1 MADTATTTDA
11 QPAKPELMELAKP
24 DHLGSFARATTRMN
38 GYMDVLAPTDTIIQ
52 TKGGGIG
59 QLAIY
64 KELLRDDQVRSTLQQ
79 RRTAVVSREWVVEPG
94 AEDARAEEAAEALRE
109 DLKAI
114 RWDDITDKALFS
126 VFYGWGIGEV
136 MWAPGPDR
144 VRIADVKVRDRSR
157 FRFGHSGALYLLR
170 NGGTLEEMPDRK
182 FWTITAGGDS
192 HDDPYGLGLAHSIY
206 WPVFFKRNGVKFW
219 LVFLERFGQP
229 TTKATVPP
237 GMMDDPKTIA
247 EARKVLDSIATDSGV
262 IVPENL
268 VVDLIE
274 ATRTGTADYATMC
287 GYMDRAIAKVVLSQ
301 TASTEGTPGKLGADD
316 TQKSVRD
323 DVVKADADLVC
334 ESFNRSVVRW
344 WMEWNYPGVDMPRVY
359 RKVEPPEDLNT
370 RAERDSKLHAMG
382 FEPEESYIKET
393 YGEGWKKKAPQPVP
407 AALQRP
413 GMPPLPQQDD
423 DPQQPA
429 DFAETAAIA
438 RVMAAR
444 RGDQDQLVNAAVQ
457 FAQQYDTIL
466 GRRVAS
472 LVDALQY
479 SDDVETFRRRLDEM
493 ASEMPSAEA
502 LEPLARA
509 TLMSR
514 LLGAFRGQRSDA

>member
-1 MADTATTTDA
+1 MADTATEVK
-11 QPAKPELMELAKP
+11 PAKPETIELAKP
-24 DHLGSFARATTRMN
+24 DHFGNFARATARMN
-38 GYMDVLAPTDTIIQ
+38 GYMDVLAPTDSIIQ

-94 AEDARAEEAAEALRE
+94 AEDARSEEAAEALRE

-136 MWAPGPDR
+136 MWEPGPDR
-144 VRIADVKVRDRSR
+144 VRIADVKVRDRAR
-157 FRFGHSGALYLLR
+157 FRFGHSGALYLMR
-170 NGGTLEEMPDRK
+170 HGGLLEEMPDRK
-182 FWTITAGGDS
+182 FWSITAGGDS

-229 TTKATVPP
+229 TTKATVPA
-237 GMMDDPKTIA
+237 GMMEDSQTIDA
-247 EARKVLDSIATDSGV
+247 ARRVLDSIATDSGV
-262 IVPENL
+262 IIPDNL

-274 ATRTGTADYATMC
+274 ASRTGTADYDGMC
-287 GYMDRAIAKVVLSQ
+287 QYMDKAIAKVVLSQ

-334 ESFNRSVVRW
+334 ESFNRQVVRW
-344 WMEWNYPGVDMPRVY
+344 WMDFNFPDAAAPRVY
-359 RKVEPPEDLNT
+359 RKTEPPEDLNT

-382 FEPEESYIKET
+382 FEPDEAYIKET
-393 YGEGWKKKAPQPVP
+393 YGEGWKKREPKPVP
-407 AALQRP
+407 VALQRP
-413 GMPPLPQQDD
+413 GMPPAQQPED
-423 DPQQPA
+423 DPQQPT
-429 DFAETAAIA
+429 DFAETAALA
-438 RVMAAR
+438 SLMAAR
-444 RGDQDQLVNAAVQ
+444 RGDQDAMVEAAVK

-466 GRRVAS
+466 GRRVNAM
-472 LVDALQY
+472 LDALQF
-479 SDDVETFRRRLDEM
+479 SEDVDTFRRRLDEM
-493 ASEMPSAEA
+493 AAEFPGVEA
-502 LEPLARA
+502 LDALTRA
-509 TLMSR
+509 SIFSR
-514 LLGAFRGQRSDA
+514 LLGAFRAQRRDA

>member
-24 DHLGSFARATTRMN
+24 DHFGSFARATTRMN

-79 RRTAVVSREWVVEPG
+79 RRTAVVSREWVVEAG

-182 FWTITAGGDS
+182 FWTMTAGNDS

-229 TTKATVPP
+229 TTRATVPP

-287 GYMDRAIAKVVLSQ
+287 GYMDKAIAKVVLSQ

-344 WMEWNYPGVDMPRVY
+344 WMEWNFPGVEMPRVY

-382 FEPEESYIKET
+382 YEPDESYIKET
-393 YGEGWKKKAPQPVP
+393 YGEGWTKKEPPPQLP
-407 AALQRP
+407 AMPGALPRQP
-413 GMPPLPQQDD
+413 GDQTPP
-423 DPQQPA
+423 QPA
-429 DFAETAAIA
+429 DFAETAALA
-438 RVMAAR
+438 ALLSAR
-444 RGDQDQLVNAAVQ
+444 RGDQDAMVEAAVQ

-466 GRRVAS
+466 GRRVGA
-472 LVDALQY
+472 LIDALQY
-479 SDDVETFRRRLDEM
+479 SEDIDTFRRRLDEM
-493 ASEMPSAEA
+493 AAETPAPEA
-502 LEPLARA
+502 LDKLTRA
-509 TLMSR
+509 SLFSR
-514 LLGAFRGQRSDA
+514 LLGAFRAQRSDA

>member
-1 MADTATTTDA
+1 MSSTDTADA
-11 QPAKPELMELAKP
+11 PAKLETLEIARP
-24 DHLGSFARATTRMN
+24 DHIGALANVGARMN
-38 GYMDVLAPTDTIIQ
+38 GYMDVLAPTDSIIQ

-79 RRTAVVSREWVVEPG
+79 RRTAVVSKEWVVEPG
-94 AEDARAEEAAEALRE
+94 AKDARAEEAAEALRE

-144 VRIADVKVRDRSR
+144 VRIADVKVRERSR

-182 FWTITAGGDS
+182 FWTINAGSDN

-229 TTKATVPP
+229 TTKATVPA
-237 GMMDDPKTIA
+237 GLMDDPKTLA

-262 IVPENL
+262 IIPDNL
-268 VVDLIE
+268 LIDLIE

-287 GYMDRAIAKVVLSQ
+287 GYMDKAIAKVVLSQ

-344 WMEWNYPGVDMPRVY
+344 WMEWNFDGVAAPRVY
-359 RKVEPPEDLNT
+359 RKTESPADMNT
-370 RAERDSKLHAMG
+370 RADRDMRLHEMG
-382 FEPEESYIKET
+382 FDPDEAYIKAT
-393 YGEGWKKKAPQPVP
+393 YGEGW
-407 AALQRP
+407 
-413 GMPPLPQQDD
+413 
-423 DPQQPA
+423 
-429 DFAETAAIA
+429 
-438 RVMAAR
+438 
-444 RGDQDQLVNAAVQ
+444 
-457 FAQQYDTIL
+457 
-466 GRRVAS
+466 
-472 LVDALQY
+472 
-479 SDDVETFRRRLDEM
+479 RRR
-493 ASEMPSAEA
+493 
-502 LEPLARA
+502 
-509 TLMSR
+509 
-514 LLGAFRGQRSDA
+514 

>member
-11 QPAKPELMELAKP
+11 KPAKPETLEIAKP
-24 DHLGSFARATTRMN
+24 DHYGSFARATARMN

-59 QLAIY
+59 QLTIY

-79 RRTAVVSREWVVEPG
+79 RRTAVVSKEWVVEPG
-94 AEDARAEEAAEALRE
+94 AKDARAEEAAEALRM

-114 RWDDITDKALFS
+114 SWDDITEKALFS

-144 VRIADVKVRDRSR
+144 VRIADVKVRDRAR

-182 FWTITAGGDS
+182 FWTMTAGGDS

-229 TTKATVPP
+229 TTKATVPA
-237 GMMDDPKTIA
+237 GMMEDPVTIEA
-247 EARKVLDSIATDSGV
+247 ARKVLDSIATDSGV
-262 IVPENL
+262 IIPDNL
-268 VVDLIE
+268 LVDLIE
-274 ATRTGTADYATMC
+274 ASRTGTADYGAMC
-287 GYMDRAIAKVVLSQ
+287 QYMDRAIAKVVLSQ

-344 WMEWNYPGVDMPRVY
+344 WMDWNFPDVDAPRVY

-382 FEPEESYIKET
+382 YEPEESYIKET

-413 GMPPLPQQDD
+413 GMPPLPQQDED
-423 DPQQPA
+423 QQQPA